1 MARMIYINLPVADIA
16 ATRRF
21 FAKLGFEFNPMF
33 SDEHTAAM
41 VVEENIVVMMLDRS
55 RFADFVTGE
64 ISDPSSATE
73 VLLCLSAESREEVD
87 TMLAAAFDAGATPW
101 KDVMDDAPM
110 YGGSLQDLDGHV
122 WEVLHMDLA
131 ALEQST

>member
-1 MARMIYINLPVADIA
+1 
-16 ATRRF
+16 
-21 FAKLGFEFNPMF
+21 MF

-41 VVEENIVVMMLDRS
+41 VVEEDIVVMMLNRA

-64 ISDPSSATE
+64 ISDATKATE
-73 VLLCLSAESREEVD
+73 VLLCLSPDSRDEVD
-87 TMLAAAFDAGATPW
+87 TMLQAAFDAGATPW
-101 KDVMDDAPM
+101 KDVTDEAPM
-110 YGGSLQDLDGHV
+110 YGGSFQDLDGHV